1 MSIQHFQTK
10 LGITKYSI
18 VTNSN
23 DSVTLRLMTEHDLA
37 MLYEWLNRSHIVEW
51 WGGEEARPTLAD
63 VQEQYLPSVLAQES
77 VTPYIAMLNGEPI
90 GYAQSYVALGSG
102 DGWWEEETDPGVR
115 GIDQLLANASQLGK
129 GLGTKLVRA
138 LVELLFNDPEVTKI
152 QTDPSPSNLRAIRC
166 YEKAGFERQGTV
178 TTPDGPAV
186 YMVQT
191 RQAFERTRS
200 VGGGRPRAGALG
212 RPSCQTLG
220 RMDTTQVTLI
230 HKILAA
236 ADERNLPLWIGG
248 GWAIDARLGRVT
260 RKHDD
265 IDLTF
270 PGERRGELEAIVE
283 MLGGRVM
290 EELDYG
296 FLAEIGDELL
306 DCEPAWWADEAYEI
320 AEAPQGSCP
329 EAAEGVIAG
338 RPVRCNSWEAIIW
351 DYFYYADEV
360 PPVDWPTKH
369 IESYRLAC
377 TSLGAEKVEVLRAAF
392 RSRYAA

>member
-152 QTDPSPSNLRAIRC
+152 QTDPSPANLRAIRC

-200 VGGGRPRAGALG
+200 VA
-212 RPSCQTLG
+212 
-220 RMDTTQVTLI
+220 
-230 HKILAA
+230 
-236 ADERNLPLWIGG
+236 
-248 GWAIDARLGRVT
+248 
-260 RKHDD
+260 
-265 IDLTF
+265 
-270 PGERRGELEAIVE
+270 
-283 MLGGRVM
+283 
-290 EELDYG
+290 
-296 FLAEIGDELL
+296 
-306 DCEPAWWADEAYEI
+306 
-320 AEAPQGSCP
+320 
-329 EAAEGVIAG
+329 
-338 RPVRCNSWEAIIW
+338 
-351 DYFYYADEV
+351 
-360 PPVDWPTKH
+360 
-369 IESYRLAC
+369 
-377 TSLGAEKVEVLRAAF
+377 
-392 RSRYAA
+392 